1 MRVTKL
7 DFVRLLIRKTVCM
20 KSTFFLLSLFLIV
33 ISDHLVAQNLVKKEY
48 FAGTCSKTDITI
60 DGKLNEAAWINASWQ
75 DDFTGYEPYEG
86 KAPSQKTEFAILLD
100 ENYIYVGFKSYDT
113 SPDSI
118 VHRLSRRD
126 EVDGDFVAVEFD
138 SFFDK
143 RTAFAFIVNAAG
155 IKNDFM
161 ISNDG
166 QNEDNTW
173 DPNWNVKTSAD
184 QQGWYAE
191 MAIPLTQL
199 RFEGNGEQTWGLQV
213 GRMLFR
219 KQEVTLWQPSVKK
232 NSGWVSQFGELK
244 GLKNLKARKI
254 ADLTPY
260 VVARTD
266 RYAKENG
273 NPFKQSGKK
282 NDLTGGVDGKLGLTN
297 NLTLDFTI
305 NPDFG
310 QVEADPSQVNL
321 SSYETFF
328 QEKRPFFIEGKN
340 ILSFPLMFGDGDLAA
355 DNLFYSRRIGRRP
368 HYSPDINSNEYIDSP
383 DFTKILGAAK
393 ITGKTKE
400 GWSVG
405 LLESLTSEEFA
416 HISNGTQRSV
426 MVEPFTNYTVGRLQK
441 DLDKGNT
448 LIGGM
453 FTSVNRNLAEDQLN
467 YLHKAAYSGG
477 FDFVHKWHNK
487 DWEVN
492 FSSYFSRVQ
501 GSTEAISNTQKSWI
515 HGFQRPDA
523 STVRFDSTRTSLS
536 GQGGKALIQKVGG
549 NLKYMAAMA
558 WKSPSLELNDIG
570 YMRQADDILEVVW
583 VGYRVYKPFSIFRN
597 ANLNFNQWT
606 EWNFAGE
613 STGPGMNI
621 NAHAQLKNYWYLN
634 FGGNINGDGIST
646 TELRGGPAIK
656 LPGTKNIWFAVSSN
670 EQKKLTTE
678 VDFTALGGNITGLKR
693 MINFTVALG
702 YRPSKSLKITL
713 SPSFTDNNDG
723 LQYVTQQDYKQ
734 KTDYLFARIHQ
745 KTLSASLRIN
755 YNITPDLSIQYWG
768 QPFLSSGK
776 YTEFKKI
783 TNGRA
788 AHFADRFSYLTGN
801 EIVYNASAEQYT
813 VADQSGNL
821 YSFDQPDFNVK
832 EFLSNM
838 VVRWEYKPGSTIF
851 LVWSQNRN
859 ESVANGNFNLADDM
873 RNLFENHPYN
883 VFLLKASFRIGH

>member
-1 MRVTKL
+1 
-7 DFVRLLIRKTVCM
+7 M
-20 KSTFFLLSLFLIV
+20 KSTFFLLCLLFIAVADQLIAQ
-33 ISDHLVAQNLVKKEY
+33 DHVKKEY
-48 FAGTCSKTDITI
+48 FAGTCGKTDITI
-60 DGKLNEAAWINASWQ
+60 DGKLNETAWMNASWQ
-75 DDFTGYEPYEG
+75 DDFTQYEPYEG
-86 KAPSQKTEFAILLD
+86 NAPSQKTEFAILLD
-100 ENYIYVGFKSYDT
+100 ENYVYVGIKSFDT
-113 SPDSI
+113 NPDSI

-143 RTAFAFIVNAAG
+143 RTAFAFLVNAAG

-166 QNEDNTW
+166 ANEDNTW
-173 DPNWNVKTSAD
+173 DPNWNVKTSSD
-184 QQGWYAE
+184 HLGWYAE
-191 MAIPLTQL
+191 ISIPLTQL
-199 RFEGNGEQTWGLQV
+199 RFEGNSEQTWGLQI

-219 KQEVTLWQPSVKK
+219 KQEITLWQPAAKK

-244 GLKNLKARKI
+244 GLKNLKTRKI

-266 RYAKENG
+266 RYEKEAG

-282 NDLTGGVDGKLGLTN
+282 NQLTGGIDGKLGLTN

-368 HYSPDINSNEYIDSP
+368 HYSPDISSNEYIDSP
-383 DFTKILGAAK
+383 DFTRILGAAK
-393 ITGKTKE
+393 ITGKSKD

-405 LLESLTSEEFA
+405 LLESLTGEEFA
-416 HISNGTQRSV
+416 HISDGTQRSE

-453 FTSVNRNLAEDQLN
+453 ITSVNRNLTEPQLN
-467 YLHKAAYSGG
+467 YLHKEAYTGG
-477 FDFVHKWHNK
+477 IDFVHKWHNK
-487 DWEVN
+487 DWE
-492 FSSYFSRVQ
+492 FDLSSYFSKVQ

-523 STVRFDSTRTSLS
+523 TTIRFDSTRTSLA
-536 GQGGKALIQKVGG
+536 GQGGKVVIQKLGG
-549 NLKYMAAMA
+549 NLKYMAATA
-558 WKSPSLELNDIG
+558 WKSPGLELNDIG

-583 VGYRVYKPFSIFRN
+583 VGYRIYKPFSIFRN
-597 ANLNFNQWT
+597 MNLNFNQWT

-621 NAHAQLKNYWYLN
+621 NAHAQLKNYWYIN
-634 FGGNINGDGIST
+634 FGGNINGQGIST

-656 LPGTKNIWFAVSSN
+656 LPGSKNIWFAVSSN

-678 VDFTALGGNITGLKR
+678 FDFTALGGDIANSKR
-693 MINFTVALG
+693 MINFSVALG

-713 SPSFTDNNDG
+713 TPSFTNNNDQ
-723 LQYVTQQDYKQ
+723 LQYVTQQEYNTQ
-734 KTDYLFARIHQ
+734 TDYIFARIHQ

-788 AHFADRFSYLTGN
+788 NHFADRFRNFTGN
-801 EIVYNASAEQYT
+801 ELTYNTSAEQYQ
-813 VADQSGNL
+813 VADPSGSNL
-821 YSFDQPDFNVK
+821 YNFDQPDFNVK

-838 VVRWEYKPGSTIF
+838 VVRWEYRPGSTIY

-873 RNLFENHPYN
+873 KDLFDHKPYN